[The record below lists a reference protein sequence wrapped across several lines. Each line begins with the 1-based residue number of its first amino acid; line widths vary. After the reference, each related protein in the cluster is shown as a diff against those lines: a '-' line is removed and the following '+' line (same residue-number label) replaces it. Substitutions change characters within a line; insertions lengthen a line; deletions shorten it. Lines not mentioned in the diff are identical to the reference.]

1 MTFLKKFAA
10 VLLSVSLAA
19 LPAFIESTK
28 CYTSLPSHGVE
39 ARHCEKAMEKI
50 IYDVNQTL
58 DDVSRSLT
66 VSHKSCMINVQK
78 PRRSTPTRGDIQAAI
93 FNVTHSCPSR
103 GGVLITPSDL
113 IIIVHRS
120 TAKNTYEIEKPRCEK
135 KRCFLTSQDCMDAFQ
150 SLPVDR
156 NGIVIGQERLYSSN
170 ATRGNCQVTIS
181 TTDYAPFR
189 ASPVE
194 VSEPFRLLVNK
205 CKEHPGTVFVNGG
218 TAGYNGDVRISIR
231 NWDDNQCI

>member
-103 GGVLITPSDL
+103 GG
-113 IIIVHRS
+113 
-120 TAKNTYEIEKPRCEK
+120 
-135 KRCFLTSQDCMDAFQ
+135 F
-150 SLPVDR
+150 
-156 NGIVIGQERLYSSN
+156 
-170 ATRGNCQVTIS
+170 
-181 TTDYAPFR
+181 
-189 ASPVE
+189 
-194 VSEPFRLLVNK
+194 
-205 CKEHPGTVFVNGG
+205 
-218 TAGYNGDVRISIR
+218 
-231 NWDDNQCI
+231 

>member
-156 NGIVIGQERLYSSN
+156 NGISLAKRDSIHPMPPGEI
-170 ATRGNCQVTIS
+170 VTIS